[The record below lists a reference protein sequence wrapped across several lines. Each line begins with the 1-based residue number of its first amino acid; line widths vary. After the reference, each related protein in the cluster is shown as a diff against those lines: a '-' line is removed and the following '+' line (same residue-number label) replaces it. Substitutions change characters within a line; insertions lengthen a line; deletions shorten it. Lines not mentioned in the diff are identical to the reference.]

1 MVEFLFTKGNNSVDI
16 EEQPSEYFYDVRISN
31 MLNNIT
37 FHNII
42 FVNLKHHLV
51 FRHFIYNFYLGTLS
65 FSIGFVIGFWNLQWF
80 WIRLC
85 RSSHLRGVLENRC
98 SKICSQNP
106 WKIPMKKL
114 IFSKVAG
121 WQSATFSCIPWG
133 FCLIKKFLKIMFPQV
148 SFLSKNFRERDSATL
163 RKTNFFKDIFQG
175 FWLKISLGNFQNSC
189 L

>member
-80 WIRLC
+80 WIRLS
-85 RSSHLRGVLENRC
+85 RSNHLRGVLENRC
-98 SKICSQNP
+98 SENYNQNS
-106 WKIPMKKL
+106 WKISIKKI

-121 WQSATFSCIPWG
+121 WLCATFSCVPWG
-133 FCLIKKFLKIMFPQV
+133 FYLVKKFVKTVFFA
-148 SFLSKNFRERDSATL
+148 SFFL
-163 RKTNFFKDIFQG
+163 R
-175 FWLKISLGNFQNSC
+175 
-189 L
+189 